1 MILKIKADKRSI
13 ALWISFILLVL
24 FAIILSVF
32 TMAWVKNRAKESG
45 EELEKVLYHD
55 ELCDKINIWVNASY
69 TTSTINLSIENIGTW
84 RIDRVLIEFFNDSLP
99 TNDQEYDCKLRSG
112 YSKVLK
118 LSKQGNLIYITP
130 IVRKDSLKIICE
142 NKKNKIELG

>member
-99 TNDQEYDCKLRSG
+99 TNDQEYDCKLRPG